1 MKTSG
6 DQISSKEVPLCGPVK
21 LEPWDPL
28 APEADE
34 PDLVIAA
41 QKREIRNILKSYTGY
56 YDLFSELLQNALD
69 AVEKRVNEHDPNYT
83 PAVWIKID
91 LAKESISVTDNGCAM
106 SVSQFK
112 QFLKPNR
119 SFKDGITSRGNKG
132 VGATYLAYGFNY
144 LEVGT
149 KQNQQSWSSGVLKDG
164 RIWLDDV
171 AGIVSRPK
179 VESCEISHNAFKSID
194 RGTSVTL
201 GLTGYNVRPK
211 SLQYFIAKTAEQWLC
226 LLNAH
231 TAIGG
236 IY

>member
-1 MKTSG
+1 MS
-6 DQISSKEVPLCGPVK
+6 DKEALQNGRLK

-28 APEADE
+28 AIEADE

-69 AVEKRVNEHDPNYT
+69 AVEKRVNENDSAYH

-91 LAKESISVTDNGCAM
+91 LANESVSVTDNGCAM
-106 SVSQFK
+106 STSQFK

-119 SFKDGITSRGNKG
+119 SFKDGVTSRGNKG

-149 KQNQQSWSSGVLKDG
+149 RQTQQNWASGALANG
-164 RIWLDDV
+164 RL
-171 AGIVSRPK
+171 AGRQCRYRLS
-179 VESCEISHNAFKSID
+179 
-194 RGTSVTL
+194 
-201 GLTGYNVRPK
+201 PK
-211 SLQYFIAKTAEQWLC
+211 S
-226 LLNAH
+226 
-231 TAIGG
+231 G
-236 IY
+236 IMRDIPRPV